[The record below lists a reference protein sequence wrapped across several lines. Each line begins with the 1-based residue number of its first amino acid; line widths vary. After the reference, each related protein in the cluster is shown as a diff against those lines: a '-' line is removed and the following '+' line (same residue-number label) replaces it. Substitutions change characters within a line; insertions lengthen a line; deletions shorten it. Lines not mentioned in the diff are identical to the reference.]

1 VIFEQLGKFCFSKIH
16 PVFFY
21 FFLLCPIL
29 FGGGYAFIEY
39 TNVNDLEE
47 RFYHACRKGKT
58 ALKRKTQKENLI
70 QRYANTNPY
79 FLDEQIES
87 LSFLQK
93 EQMEL
98 EALLQH
104 PALADKRLLESRLNF
119 LSSGA
124 NRLAFTEE
132 AIRTSASMK
141 ETEEKQRHP
150 VQMDEKDVK
159 KLLSLM
165 EDVAIDSFSMASH
178 RPQIVITDFR
188 MEEKQTSLK
197 TNIFEVEMQFIKR
210 EFIQ

>member
-1 VIFEQLGKFCFSKIH
+1 MILEPLGKFCFSKIH
-16 PVFFY
+16 PLFFY

-29 FGGGYAFIEY
+29 FGAGYAFIEY
-39 TNVNDLEE
+39 TNVSDLEE
-47 RFYHACRKGKT
+47 RFYHACKKGKT
-58 ALKRKTQKENLI
+58 ALKRKSEKERLMK
-70 QRYANTNPY
+70 RYANTNPY

-93 EQMEL
+93 EQKEL
-98 EALLQH
+98 ETLSQH
-104 PALADKRLLESRLNF
+104 PALAEKRGVESRLNF
-119 LSSGA
+119 LKSSS

-141 ETEEKQRHP
+141 ETEEKQKHP

-159 KLLSLM
+159 KLLALM
-165 EDVAIDSFSMASH
+165 EDVTIDSFPSPNH

-188 MEEKQTSLK
+188 MEEKQTPLK

-210 EFIQ
+210 EFIR